1 MRTYLAFCLVVLV
14 GCASAQQT
22 AHQSMSEIT
31 LRGVEYAFSISIPDK
46 WNVDTASRALRY
58 ASRAVLYAPTL
69 GSGDC
74 LIEVLPA
81 TKSLE
86 GNYTLAN
93 LLSYYAKFDSTNG
106 VRHIEE
112 PALETK
118 DGKKIRVITSAYKN
132 WHSVNAY
139 VEDVNAVIVFS
150 LYVPDLRVQEDALH
164 ALTAIVRSYSSQDT
178 GSGQK
183 Q

>member
-1 MRTYLAFCLVVLV
+1 MRTYLAFCLLVLAR
-14 GCASAQQT
+14 CASAQQI
-22 AHQSMSEIT
+22 APQSKGEIT

-46 WNVDTASRALRY
+46 WNIDTSGRALRY
-58 ASRAVLYAPTL
+58 AARAVLYAPTL
-69 GSGDC
+69 GSGKC

-81 TKSLE
+81 TKSIE
-86 GNYTLAN
+86 GNSTLAN

-106 VRHIEE
+106 VRHIEN

-118 DGKKIRVITSAYKN
+118 DAKKVRVITSVYKD

-150 LYVPDLRVQEDALH
+150 LYVPDLRVQEEALH
-164 ALTAIVRSYSSQDT
+164 ALTAIVRSYFSQAI